1 MVDFQGRI
9 MHRET
14 IYACFQCVI
23 IHRPEIVQSLVVYAD
38 RQDEVLE
45 QLVVKLFSP
54 RHLSP
59 GLQRHFSI
67 GLKKIFA
74 IIALVSDAHV
84 LVKETYAQPLRT
96 RIVAVIVKAN
106 CFSVICLM
114 FCSMMYAII

>member
-23 IHRPEIVQSLVVYAD
+23 IHRPEIVQSLVIYAD

-84 LVKETYAQPLRT
+84 LVKETYG
-96 RIVAVIVKAN
+96 IVHRH
-106 CFSVICLM
+106 L
-114 FCSMMYAII
+114 FCATAENQDRRGHSQG